1 VNYEDGGG
9 FPALIAALSTDRR
22 DRLDL
27 LRLLIRLGAEL
38 NRRGVNDWT
47 PLHYAASSRDLQAL
61 RLLLESGADPT
72 LRTRID
78 DFTTALEDAEAAG
91 FAEGALLLR
100 QAMAPG
106 SGGMHGN

>member
-1 VNYEDGGG
+1 V
-9 FPALIAALSTDRR
+9 
-22 DRLDL
+22 
-27 LRLLIRLGAEL
+27 
-38 NRRGVNDWT
+38 
-47 PLHYAASSRDLQAL
+47 
-61 RLLLESGADPT
+61 ESGADPT